1 MDAQVEPRDEM
12 PISRPVPVR
21 AEWAGAEMTKWKSGE
36 PKTDEWI
43 PSNTTVAKSWSDE
56 EHTWRLVKF
65 TLSGSRVVEEWH
77 RGDEV
82 RGA

>member
-1 MDAQVEPRDEM
+1 MDTQVEPRDDM

-21 AEWAGAEMTKWKSGE
+21 AEWAGAREDKWKSGE
-36 PKTDEWI
+36 PTTDDWRQS
-43 PSNTTVAKSWSDE
+43 PTTVAKSWSDGT
-56 EHTWRLVKF
+56 HTWRLVKV

-77 RGDEV
+77 CGDDV

>member
-1 MDAQVEPRDEM
+1 MDTQVEPRDEM

-21 AEWAGAEMTKWKSGE
+21 AEWAGAKKNKWDSGE

-43 PSNTTVAKSWSDE
+43 QWNTTIAKSWSDGK
-56 EHTWRLVKF
+56 HTWRLVKC
-65 TLSGSRVVEEWH
+65 TLSGSKVVEEWH
-77 RGDEV
+77 CGDEV